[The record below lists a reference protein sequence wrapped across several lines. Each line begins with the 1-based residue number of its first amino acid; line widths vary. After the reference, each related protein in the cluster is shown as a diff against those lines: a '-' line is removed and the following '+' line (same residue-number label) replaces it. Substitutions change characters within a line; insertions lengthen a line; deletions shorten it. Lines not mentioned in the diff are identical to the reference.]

1 MYISA
6 KIYYDGSHFIVIP
19 RENFPV
25 RKRGSSAVSSRI
37 VSVGKNDETAEP
49 KKIISKTAEGERE
62 SEKSVVEAEIKRL
75 TKKELFEELYEEYKD
90 LPRKEKR
97 EKIIDRMSI
106 GFKSRERA
114 ETFVED
120 NIARKKRNAI
130 VRKVRLCRKVYLQRK
145 WNYFATFTYS
155 DEKHTEETF
164 REYLRNT
171 LKHSVKRKGWKYIGV
186 WERGGKNKRLHF
198 HALMYIPDGTMD
210 GENTEEKY
218 YDTNSKRIRTAYI
231 NTYFSEKIG
240 RCDFEPVI
248 APAELGSCIGYLIK
262 YIGKSGERI
271 AYGGDLPTGVIS
283 DVLDEDVL
291 CPIGTDDKKGVLYD
305 RFLCVVDGE
314 IIGEASEKTL
324 SELPKWY

>member
-19 RENFPV
+19 RENFPA
-25 RKRGSSAVSSRI
+25 RKRGSLAVSRRI
-37 VSVGKNDETAEP
+37 VSVGENDETAEP
-49 KKIISKTAEGERE
+49 KRNVSTTEEGENE
-62 SEKSVVEAEIKRL
+62 SGKTIAEAKIKRL

-90 LPRKEKR
+90 LPRKEKW
-97 EKIIDRMSI
+97 EKIIDRMAI
-106 GFKSRERA
+106 GFTDREQA

-120 NIARKKRNAI
+120 NIERKKRNAI
-130 VRKVRLCRKVYLQRK
+130 VRKVRLCRKAYLQRK

-155 DEKHTEETF
+155 DEIHTEETF
-164 REYLRNT
+164 KEYLRNT
-171 LKHSVKRKGWKYIGV
+171 LKHRVKRKGWKYIGV

-248 APAELGSCIGYLIK
+248 APVELGSCIGYLYGIHTGQSGSHNT
-262 YIGKSGERI
+262 GKHARRVCGVLF
-271 AYGGDLPTGVIS
+271 GGVIPKS
-283 DVLDEDVL
+283 E
-291 CPIGTDDKKGVLYD
+291 TRTKRKQDKRQLHGRVFTV
-305 RFLCVVDGE
+305 RF
-314 IIGEASEKTL
+314 
-324 SELPKWY
+324 